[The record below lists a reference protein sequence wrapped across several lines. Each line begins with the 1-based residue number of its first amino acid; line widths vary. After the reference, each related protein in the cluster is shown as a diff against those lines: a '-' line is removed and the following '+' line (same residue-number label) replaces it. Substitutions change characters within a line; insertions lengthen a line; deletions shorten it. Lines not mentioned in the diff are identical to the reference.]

1 MTDIDGKI
9 EDSQRAI
16 EKVMACKRK
25 IDLKLKQK
33 SIGSEENRSESYSN
47 TGQVT
52 ARTSQAKA
60 KLPKLTLPKF
70 RGEFTKWNTF
80 WGSFQS
86 AVHDNPEIS
95 QVDKFNLT
103 ASNYENTVR
112 ILQDRF
118 GKTQQIITTHLD
130 ELIKI
135 TPCHNDRPTSLR
147 YVFDQ
152 ISVHTGGQ
160 ASLGVF
166 PEQYGSLLI
175 SIIMSKLPNEI
186 RLHVARNSTDEVWT
200 ND

>member
-1 MTDIDGKI
+1 MCNVTDIDAKI
-9 EDSQRAI
+9 EDSQPPT

-33 SIGSEENRSESYSN
+33 SIGSGETHSERYSN
-47 TGQVT
+47 TGQVP

-80 WGSFQS
+80 WDSFQS
-86 AVHDNPEIS
+86 AVHENPEIS
-95 QVDKFNLT
+95 QVDKFNSYLNSVLVGPAARAISGLTLT
-103 ASNYENTVR
+103 ASNYEKTVR

-118 GKTQQIITTHLD
+118 GKTQQIITAHLD

-152 ISVHTGGQ
+152 ISVHTRGL
-160 ASLGVF
+160 A
-166 PEQYGSLLI
+166 
-175 SIIMSKLPNEI
+175 
-186 RLHVARNSTDEVWT
+186 
-200 ND
+200 